1 MEVRCHNMH
10 RTIHKGMVIPY
21 RRRQEIFVAAPT
33 AHKERRSTAMRAEY
47 GKEATKQLIASLFF

>member
-1 MEVRCHNMH
+1 MH

-33 AHKERRSTAMRAEY
+33 AHKERRSAAMRAEY